1 MAKSFKKMLAEGQFV
16 RAFSMGRVIHPV
28 IIDMFGLA
36 GGYDGFWLDQE
47 HGGLTYDQINLASVC
62 GRANNFDCFVRMA
75 TTSYSLVTQNFE
87 AGAGGVMAAQINSA
101 ADAEEFVQWSK
112 FAPRGMRGMNTSGW
126 DALYTHKPPK
136 EFAVDSNND
145 HLVAVQIETLG
156 ALKEADQIAAIDG
169 IDMLFVG
176 PADLSQSMGHVGQLE
191 HEEVWQ
197 AIDSVYAACKK
208 HGKNW
213 GTISVNPDFASRAVE
228 KGCKLMIFGGDVL
241 CQKLGIEAIKES
253 YAPQFAD

>member
-1 MAKSFKKMLAEGQFV
+1 
-16 RAFSMGRVIHPV
+16 
-28 IIDMFGLA
+28 
-36 GGYDGFWLDQE
+36 
-47 HGGLTYDQINLASVC
+47 
-62 GRANNFDCFVRMA
+62 
-75 TTSYSLVTQNFE
+75 
-87 AGAGGVMAAQINSA
+87 
-101 ADAEEFVQWSK
+101 
-112 FAPRGMRGMNTSGW
+112 MNTSGW

-136 EFAVDSNND
+136 EFAVDAND
-145 HLVAVQIETLG
+145 SHLVAVQIETLG
-156 ALKEADQIAAIDG
+156 ALKEVDQIAAIDG

-191 HEEVWQ
+191 HDEVWQ

-241 CQKLGIEAIKES
+241 CQKLGIEAVKKA